1 MKDKVEGFTNS
12 YDGTRIYYR
21 SEGKGFPL
29 VISNGILCSTG
40 YWVFLRP
47 FFRNRCRVV
56 TFDYRGHGRSEL
68 PRHPDNVTVG
78 SFTQDLK
85 AVMDELEIE
94 SAVLAGHSMGVQ
106 VILEFYR
113 RYAKQTTGLIP
124 ILGTYG
130 HPFQTFYGQQWTEKI
145 MPPILRTG
153 IKNADGIARIF
164 KPLLGTPIS
173 VPLARLSGA
182 IHWYLCPTDIM
193 KEYFQQI
200 ATMDF
205 RMGFRAL
212 LAMSQHSA
220 EDVLETIKVP
230 TLIVAGEKDPFTPPR
245 LSEKMWRSIPNAE
258 LLTIPKGTHTALV
271 ENPLL
276 MNLRMEVFLRD
287 HFLSKGY
294 QPLKAL
300 GTSLS
305 PLTRKEVQ
313 KTGSGSTKRKRA
325 EKTPTDRIS
334 GQPSLGKRP
343 RG

>member
-1 MKDKVEGFTNS
+1 
-12 YDGTRIYYR
+12 
-21 SEGKGFPL
+21 
-29 VISNGILCSTG
+29 
-40 YWVFLRP
+40 
-47 FFRNRCRVV
+47 
-56 TFDYRGHGRSEL
+56 
-68 PRHPDNVTVG
+68 VG

-85 AVMDELEIE
+85 AVIDKLGIQ

-113 RYAKQTTGLIP
+113 RYPDQTTGLIP

-130 HPFQTFYGQQWTEKI
+130 NPFQTFYGQQWTEKFK
-145 MPPILRTG
+145 PPVLRVG
-153 IKNADGIARIF
+153 INHANGIARIF

-193 KEYFQQI
+193 KDYFQQI
-200 ATMDF
+200 ASMDF

-220 EDVLETIKVP
+220 EDVLETIRVP
-230 TLIVAGEKDPFTPPR
+230 TLIIAGEKDPFTPPW

-258 LLTIPKGTHTALV
+258 LLIIPKGTHTALV

-300 GTSLS
+300 GASLS
-305 PLTRKEVQ
+305 PLTRKEAQTTGAGLKKRNTNQ
-313 KTGSGSTKRKRA
+313 KPPAGRVSTQAQKKV
-325 EKTPTDRIS
+325 RILKK
-334 GQPSLGKRP
+334 P
-343 RG
+343 